1 MNIISTD
8 NDINL
13 EYLFNKVEREKKP
26 KDCRDFILD
35 NLNFETRKEFVN
47 NDNRASVI
55 GVFTLN
61 RRSMFYKHKL
71 EQRKRDFCKPF
82 EKIVD
87 SFEELKNKRV
97 KNKRTIV
104 LK

>member
-1 MNIISTD
+1 
-8 NDINL
+8 
-13 EYLFNKVEREKKP
+13 
-26 KDCRDFILD
+26 
-35 NLNFETRKEFVN
+35 
-47 NDNRASVI
+47 
-55 GVFTLN
+55 
-61 RRSMFYKHKL
+61 MFYKHKL

-97 KNKRTIV
+97 KNKGTIT